1 MRKLRTCDTAQ
12 LYTGVSKCAPD
23 FGKMRVAILV
33 KPGTKLPEDLTAD
46 KLEKLA
52 HASRNERIYG
62 IVGLMEYAKNGGEVQ
77 TSATGYGPE
86 QVTGVSARKDTFD
99 LAKYYPELDSS
110 LMNTANSEWDVYFI
124 DEDNYIHGINDG
136 SDSLAG
142 YPMSSVYS
150 ESTPMPTSSARASMQ
165 VVFCHENAK
174 LSKVAADYLPLGF
187 KLNYKTTTLGLIGVK
202 LQKTGDSGNDYK
214 LFEVRGGY
222 DVTPIYGPLIADA
235 GSAVISGATSAA
247 TYNEDTQTLTIAS
260 AADADIRL
268 KPASVLYENDIKGI
282 EQIA

>member
-1 MRKLRTCDTAQ
+1 M
-12 LYTGVSKCAPD
+12 
-23 FGKMRVAILV
+23 
-33 KPGTKLPEDLTAD
+33 
-46 KLEKLA
+46 
-52 HASRNERIYG
+52 
-62 IVGLMEYAKNGGEVQ
+62 
-77 TSATGYGPE
+77 
-86 QVTGVSARKDTFD
+86 
-99 LAKYYPELDSS
+99 AKYYPELDSS
-110 LMNTANSEWDVYFI
+110 LMNTANSEWDVYLI
-124 DEDNYIHGINDG
+124 DEDNFIHGINDG

-174 LSKVAADYLPLGF
+174 LSKVAADYHPLGF
-187 KLNYKTTTLGLIGVK
+187 KLNYKITTLGLIGVK

-214 LFEVRGGY
+214 LFEVRGGF

-235 GSAVISGATSAA
+235 GSAVISGATSAI

-260 AADADIRL
+260 AAGADIRL